1 MYKYKFP
8 MPAVTVDAIIIN
20 SRDQILLI
28 QRSNNPFKDHWALPG
43 GFLDV
48 EKDLTLEDALIR
60 EVKEETDLNIDKDSL
75 RQLKTYGNIGRDPS
89 QRTITIVYFY
99 KYTYGNPIAKAGSDA
114 NDVHWFPIHSMHLL
128 KLAFD
133 HDKIIRDKF

>member
-43 GFLDV
+43 GFLDT
-48 EKDLTLEDALIR
+48 KNDKTLEDAIIR
-60 EVKEETDLNIDKDSL
+60 EVKEETGLKLESIIL
-75 RQLKTYGNIGRDPS
+75 RQFKTYGHINRDPR
-89 QRTITIVYFY
+89 QRTITVVYFY
-99 KYTYGNPIAKAGSDA
+99 KYMHGHQLIKAGSDTK
-114 NDVHWFPIHSMHLL
+114 DVHWFSINLL
-128 KLAFD
+128 HTLKIAFD
-133 HDKIIRDKF
+133 HEKIIYDKF